1 MESIRQELQ
10 WQKGKAPRESASPS
24 GAPAAGKQAGD
35 VSHRVLLW
43 DGQHKALLLQ
53 EGASVA
59 PGCPAQRAASLPG
72 GATGSI
78 QCEGVGGMGM
88 WDTRPN
94 EHPEELFCACM
105 TRGSPSPHT
114 STRPSLRGARRTDAQ
129 GRGEGSV
136 RKATHL
142 TQGNCCLEMC
152 VGENSLTDGAKPPG
166 ALKPAPSLPL
176 GRPKDPH
183 EPPGETRS
191 AQLQLLQ
198 PRAERSMHGAG
209 RVLHSP
215 CFAHMHAAQELS

>member
-1 MESIRQELQ
+1 M
-10 WQKGKAPRESASPS
+10 
-24 GAPAAGKQAGD
+24 
-35 VSHRVLLW
+35 
-43 DGQHKALLLQ
+43 
-53 EGASVA
+53 A

-183 EPPGETRS
+183 EHTVLSCSCCSQEQSAACTGLEGSCTAPALHTCMQPGS
-191 AQLQLLQ
+191 
-198 PRAERSMHGAG
+198 
-209 RVLHSP
+209 
-215 CFAHMHAAQELS
+215 